1 MFQKPCT
8 KIYLLK
14 NVYKKSRYKMYKN
27 LVFQKPCTKI
37 YLLKTCTKTRRRT
50 PTFKDLP
57 VLPVLPLIESNNSFF
72 TSNLFSSISIF
83 HIFHGFSRILLLQI
97 EGALESK
104 QIKRPPS
111 DKNKSCTYCISS
123 GENQLRLHKCQHC
136 QK

>member
-1 MFQKPCT
+1 MYENLPFKKRVQK
-8 KIYLLK
+8 IQVQ
-14 NVYKKSRYKMYKN
+14 NVQN

-37 YLLKTCTKTRRRT
+37 YLSKTCTKTRRRT

-72 TSNLFSSISIF
+72 TSNLLRSISIF
-83 HIFHGFSRILLLQI
+83 HIFHGFSRILVLLLQI
-97 EGALESK
+97 EGALGSK

>member
-1 MFQKPCT
+1 MYENLPFKKRVQKIQVQNVQKSSISKTMYENLPFE
-8 KIYLLK
+8 
-14 NVYKKSRYKMYKN
+14 NVYKKTSN
-27 LVFQKPCTKI
+27 
-37 YLLKTCTKTRRRT
+37 RT

-72 TSNLFSSISIF
+72 TSNLLRSISIF
-83 HIFHGFSRILLLQI
+83 HIFHGFSRILVLLLQI
-97 EGALESK
+97 EGALGSK